1 VHIGTSY
8 GKPAAGSG
16 TDCSRQWC
24 EQSVLISMFSDDK
37 LLIKSNNFNSGA
49 NSPRKDEKR
58 ENRQTD

>member
-1 VHIGTSY
+1 
-8 GKPAAGSG
+8 
-16 TDCSRQWC
+16 
-24 EQSVLISMFSDDK
+24 MFSDDK